1 MPYILLKSVLE
12 ASSAGQ
18 IFNKTTD
25 MIEQEYDKI
34 KEILDNYNNKSNIK
48 IIENAILM
56 MLKDDDF
63 VLNIENFQSIDE
75 ESLCALIRKNQ

>member
-75 ESLCALIRKNQ
+75 E

>member
-1 MPYILLKSVLE
+1 MSNPKEERAKVL
-12 ASSAGQ
+12 
-18 IFNKTTD
+18 
-25 MIEQEYDKI
+25 KI

-56 MLKDDDF
+56 MVKDDDF

-75 ESLCALIRKNQ
+75 E

>member
-56 MLKDDDF
+56 MLKMM
-63 VLNIENFQSIDE
+63 I
-75 ESLCALIRKNQ
+75 LC

>member
-34 KEILDNYNNKSNIK
+34 KEILDNYNNNQ
-48 IIENAILM
+48 ILKLLK
-56 MLKDDDF
+56 MLF
-63 VLNIENFQSIDE
+63 
-75 ESLCALIRKNQ
+75 